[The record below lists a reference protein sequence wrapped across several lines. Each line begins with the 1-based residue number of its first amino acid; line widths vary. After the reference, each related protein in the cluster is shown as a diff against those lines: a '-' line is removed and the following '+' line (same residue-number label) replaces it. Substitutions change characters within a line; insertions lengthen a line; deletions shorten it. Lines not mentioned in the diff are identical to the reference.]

1 MAKGT
6 TVKMWRRTLIVL
18 IVMVALGFGLI
29 VVSLIRLQ
37 LVDGAELQKAAVDQ
51 QLRDTTIS
59 AQRGTIYDRNMKPL
73 AQSATVW
80 KVVLAPAYI
89 DKDDETLRRK
99 LSTGLADILG
109 LDAEDIYKRTEGTSY
124 YDVLKT
130 KVETDVKDR
139 LVQFIEEN
147 DLGNTIQLQEDY
159 KRYYPFGS
167 FASTILGFTGTD
179 GQGLAGLEA
188 YYDEYLSG
196 TAGRLVTAK
205 NAVGTDMPF
214 QYEQKVEAQDGYNLV
229 LTIDEVVQHYLEQA
243 LEEGVENNKVENRA
257 TGIVMNVKTGE
268 IVAMAVKGDYDPNN
282 PFVIADEEERARIAE
297 LPEEEQQEA
306 TSAALQAQW
315 RNKAVSDTYYPGSVF
330 KMVTLSMALEEN
342 VATEETTF
350 TCTGSYVPVQGERAI
365 NCHNTSG
372 HGTQTLVQ
380 GTMNSCNPFFI
391 YLGQLLGTETFF
403 DYFEAF
409 GFTQKTGIDLPG
421 EASTK
426 GLYHDRDMSLMD
438 LAVESFGQNSSITP
452 IQMITACAAIA
463 NGGYLVQPHVVSQ
476 IVDNDG
482 NIIKTADTTVKRQ
495 VISEETSK
503 RVSKILQE
511 NATSGTAKNGYVA
524 GYRIAGK
531 TGTSEKVGADGK
543 VGSDNKYIAS
553 YCGFAPAD
561 DPQYAVLVFFDEPTG
576 DSYYGG
582 AVAGPVFAKIME
594 EILPY
599 LNVETKYTEDEA
611 GSVGVSAPNV
621 IGKTVS
627 EATNELTNSG
637 LKILV
642 KGSGDTVIAQTPD
655 PGSSVPSG
663 GTVVVYTDE
672 ASMNQTVTVPNFTNR
687 SLSDVNYLAAQ
698 AGLNIKVT
706 GAYNSS
712 AATARTQDY
721 AAGEQIKP
729 GTVITVNF
737 VEEDTTLDSIH
748 TPEGGILSWNE
759 TTQNSL

>member
-29 VVSLIRLQ
+29 VVSLVRLQ

-139 LVQFIEEN
+139 LVQFIEKN

-229 LTIDEVVQHYLEQA
+229 LTIDEVVQHYLEQS

-438 LAVESFGQNSSITP
+438 LAVESFGQNFSITP

-737 VEEDTTLDSIH
+737 VEEDTVR
-748 TPEGGILSWNE
+748 
-759 TTQNSL
+759 

>member
-124 YDVLKT
+124 YDVLKI

-139 LVQFIEEN
+139 LVQFIEKN

-438 LAVESFGQNSSITP
+438 LAVESFGQNFSITP

-737 VEEDTTLDSIH
+737 VEEDTVR
-748 TPEGGILSWNE
+748 
-759 TTQNSL
+759 

>member
-438 LAVESFGQNSSITP
+438 LAVESFGQNFSITP

-576 DSYYGG
+576 DSYYGS

-737 VEEDTTLDSIH
+737 VEEDTVR
-748 TPEGGILSWNE
+748 
-759 TTQNSL
+759 

>member
-99 LSTGLADILG
+99 ISTGLADILG

-438 LAVESFGQNSSITP
+438 LAVESFGQNFSITP

-737 VEEDTTLDSIH
+737 VEEDTVR
-748 TPEGGILSWNE
+748 
-759 TTQNSL
+759 

>member
-438 LAVESFGQNSSITP
+438 LAVESFGQNFSITP

-531 TGTSEKVGADGK
+531 TGTSEKVGADGQ

-737 VEEDTTLDSIH
+737 VEEDTVR
-748 TPEGGILSWNE
+748 
-759 TTQNSL
+759 

>member
-438 LAVESFGQNSSITP
+438 LAVESFGQNFSITP

-706 GAYNSS
+706 GAFNSS

-737 VEEDTTLDSIH
+737 VEEDTVR
-748 TPEGGILSWNE
+748 
-759 TTQNSL
+759 

>member
-29 VVSLIRLQ
+29 VVSQIRLQ

-438 LAVESFGQNSSITP
+438 LAVESFGQNFSITP

-737 VEEDTTLDSIH
+737 VEEDTVR
-748 TPEGGILSWNE
+748 
-759 TTQNSL
+759 

>member
-99 LSTGLADILG
+99 ISTGLADILG

-421 EASTK
+421 ESQSI
-426 GLYHDRDMSLMD
+426 YHDRDMSLMD
-438 LAVESFGQNSSITP
+438 LAVESFGQNFSITP

-576 DSYYGG
+576 DSYYGS

-642 KGSGDTVIAQTPD
+642 KGSGDTVIAQTLD

-737 VEEDTTLDSIH
+737 VEEDTVR
-748 TPEGGILSWNE
+748 
-759 TTQNSL
+759 

>member
-37 LVDGAELQKAAVDQ
+37 LVDGVELQKAAVDQ

-421 EASTK
+421 ESQSI
-426 GLYHDRDMSLMD
+426 YHDRDMSLMD
-438 LAVESFGQNSSITP
+438 LAVESFGQNFSITP

-553 YCGFAPAD
+553 YCGLPPAD

-737 VEEDTTLDSIH
+737 VEEDTVR
-748 TPEGGILSWNE
+748 
-759 TTQNSL
+759 

>member
-297 LPEEEQQEA
+297 LPEDEQQEA
-306 TSAALQAQW
+306 TSAALQAPW

-438 LAVESFGQNSSITP
+438 LAVESFGQNFSITP

-737 VEEDTTLDSIH
+737 VEEDTVR
-748 TPEGGILSWNE
+748 
-759 TTQNSL
+759 

>member
-257 TGIVMNVKTGE
+257 TGIVRNVKAGE

-438 LAVESFGQNSSITP
+438 LAVESFGQNFSITP

-737 VEEDTTLDSIH
+737 VEEDTVR
-748 TPEGGILSWNE
+748 
-759 TTQNSL
+759 

>member
-438 LAVESFGQNSSITP
+438 LAVESFGQNFSITP

-599 LNVETKYTEDEA
+599 LNVETKYAEDEA

-706 GAYNSS
+706 GPYNSS

-737 VEEDTTLDSIH
+737 VEEDTVR
-748 TPEGGILSWNE
+748 
-759 TTQNSL
+759 

>member
-421 EASTK
+421 ESQSI
-426 GLYHDRDMSLMD
+426 YHDRDMSLMD
-438 LAVESFGQNSSITP
+438 LAVESFGQNFSITP

-531 TGTSEKVGADGK
+531 TGTSEKVGADCK

-576 DSYYGG
+576 DSYYGS

-737 VEEDTTLDSIH
+737 VEEDTVR
-748 TPEGGILSWNE
+748 
-759 TTQNSL
+759 

>member
-421 EASTK
+421 ESQSI
-426 GLYHDRDMSLMD
+426 YHDRDMSLMD
-438 LAVESFGQNSSITP
+438 LAVESFGQNFSITP

-543 VGSDNKYIAS
+543 VGSDNNYIAS

-737 VEEDTTLDSIH
+737 VEEDTVR
-748 TPEGGILSWNE
+748 
-759 TTQNSL
+759 

>member
-59 AQRGTIYDRNMKPL
+59 AHRGTIYDRNMKPL

-89 DKDDETLRRK
+89 EKDDEALRR
-99 LSTGLADILG
+99 TVANGMAEILG
-109 LDAEDIYKRTEGTSY
+109 LDAEDVYRRTEGTSY

-130 KVETDVKDR
+130 QVETDVKDR

-147 DLGNTIQLQEDY
+147 KLGNTIQLQEDY

-188 YYDEYLSG
+188 YYDRYLSG

-243 LEEGVENNKVENRA
+243 LEEGVENNKVQNRA
-257 TGIVMNVKTGE
+257 SGIVMNVKTGE

-282 PFVIADEEERARIAE
+282 PFVITDEEERARIAE
-297 LPEEEQQEA
+297 LPEEERQAA
-306 TSAALQAQW
+306 TTAALEAQW
-315 RNKAVSDTYYPGSVF
+315 RNKAVSDTYFPGSVF

-342 VATEETTF
+342 LVNEETTF
-350 TCTGSYVPVQGERAI
+350 TCTGSYVPVPGERAI
-365 NCHNTSG
+365 NCHNTAG

-380 GTMNSCNPFFI
+380 GTMNSCNPLFI
-391 YLGQLLGTETFF
+391 YLGQLLGTEKFF

-409 GFTQKTGIDLPG
+409 GFTEKTGVDLPG
-421 EASTK
+421 ESQSI
-426 GLYHDRDMSLMD
+426 YHDRDMTLMD
-438 LAVESFGQNSSITP
+438 LAVESFGQNFSITP
-452 IQMITACAAIA
+452 MQMITACAAIA
-463 NGGYLVQPHVVSQ
+463 NGGYIVQPHIVSQ

-482 NIIKTADTTVKRQ
+482 NIIQSADTSVKRQ

-531 TGTSEKVGADGK
+531 TGTSEKIGVDGQ
-543 VGSDNKYIAS
+543 VGSDDTYIAS

-582 AVAGPVFAKIME
+582 AVAGPVFAKVME
-594 EILPY
+594 QILPY
-599 LNVETKYTEDEA
+599 LNVETKYTQDEV
-611 GSVGVSAPNV
+611 GSIGVSAPNV
-621 IGKTVS
+621 IGKTIS
-627 EATNELTNSG
+627 EATSEITNQG
-637 LKILV
+637 LRILV
-642 KGSGDTVIAQTPD
+642 KGSGDTVISQTPD
-655 PGSSVPSG
+655 PGSSVPTG

-672 ASMNQTVTVPNFTNR
+672 ASMTQTVAVPDFTNR
-687 SLSDVNYLAAQ
+687 RLSDVNYLAAQ
-698 AGLNIKVT
+698 AGLNIRVT

-721 AAGEQIKP
+721 AAGEQVKP
-729 GTVITVNF
+729 GSTITVNF
-737 VEEDTTLDSIH
+737 VEEDRVR
-748 TPEGGILSWNE
+748 
-759 TTQNSL
+759 

>member
-188 YYDEYLSG
+188 YHDEYLSG

-438 LAVESFGQNSSITP
+438 LAVESFGQNFSITP

-737 VEEDTTLDSIH
+737 VEEDTVR
-748 TPEGGILSWNE
+748 
-759 TTQNSL
+759 

>member
-99 LSTGLADILG
+99 ISTGLADILG
-109 LDAEDIYKRTEGTSY
+109 LVAEDIYKRTEGTSS
-124 YDVLKT
+124 YDVLKK

-421 EASTK
+421 ESQSI
-426 GLYHDRDMSLMD
+426 YHDRDMSLMD
-438 LAVESFGQNSSITP
+438 LAVESFGQNFSITP

-737 VEEDTTLDSIH
+737 VEEDTVR
-748 TPEGGILSWNE
+748 
-759 TTQNSL
+759 

>member
-214 QYEQKVEAQDGYNLV
+214 QYEQKVKAQDGYNLV

-438 LAVESFGQNSSITP
+438 LAVESFGQNFSITP

-737 VEEDTTLDSIH
+737 VEEDTVR
-748 TPEGGILSWNE
+748 
-759 TTQNSL
+759 

>member
-29 VVSLIRLQ
+29 VVSIIRLQ

-99 LSTGLADILG
+99 ISTGLADILG

-421 EASTK
+421 ESQSI
-426 GLYHDRDMSLMD
+426 YHDRDMSLMD
-438 LAVESFGQNSSITP
+438 LAVESFGQNFSITP

-576 DSYYGG
+576 DSYYGS

-737 VEEDTTLDSIH
+737 VEEDTVR
-748 TPEGGILSWNE
+748 
-759 TTQNSL
+759 

>member
-130 KVETDVKDR
+130 KIETDVKDR

-438 LAVESFGQNSSITP
+438 LAVESFGQNFSITP

-737 VEEDTTLDSIH
+737 VEEDTVR
-748 TPEGGILSWNE
+748 
-759 TTQNSL
+759 

>member
-89 DKDDETLRRK
+89 DKDDETLRRNI
-99 LSTGLADILG
+99 STGLADILG

-257 TGIVMNVKTGE
+257 TGIVMNVNTGE

-342 VATEETTF
+342 VVTEETTF
-350 TCTGSYVPVQGERAI
+350 TCTGSYVPVQGEREI

-409 GFTQKTGIDLPG
+409 GFTEKTGIDLPG
-421 EASTK
+421 ESQSI
-426 GLYHDRDMSLMD
+426 YHDRDMSLMD
-438 LAVESFGQNSSITP
+438 LAVESFGQNFSITP

-495 VISEETSK
+495 VISEETSE

-531 TGTSEKVGADGK
+531 TGTSEKVGADGT

-627 EATNELTNSG
+627 EATNELTNNG

-672 ASMNQTVTVPNFTNR
+672 ASMNQTVTVPDFTNR

-737 VEEDTTLDSIH
+737 VEEDTVR
-748 TPEGGILSWNE
+748 
-759 TTQNSL
+759 

>member
-89 DKDDETLRRK
+89 DKDDETLRRNI
-99 LSTGLADILG
+99 STGLADILG

-167 FASTILGFTGTD
+167 FASTILGLTGTD
-179 GQGLAGLEA
+179 GLGLAGLEA

-257 TGIVMNVKTGE
+257 TGIVMNVNTGE

-342 VATEETTF
+342 VVTEETTF

-409 GFTQKTGIDLPG
+409 GFTEKTGIDLPG
-421 EASTK
+421 ESQSI
-426 GLYHDRDMSLMD
+426 YHDRDMSLMD
-438 LAVESFGQNSSITP
+438 LAVESFGQNFSITP

-495 VISEETSK
+495 VISEETSE

-531 TGTSEKVGADGK
+531 TGTSEKVGADGT

-627 EATNELTNSG
+627 EATNELTNNG

-672 ASMNQTVTVPNFTNR
+672 ASMNQTVTVPDFTNR

-737 VEEDTTLDSIH
+737 VEEDTVR
-748 TPEGGILSWNE
+748 
-759 TTQNSL
+759 

>member
-380 GTMNSCNPFFI
+380 GTMNSCNQFFI

-421 EASTK
+421 ESQSI
-426 GLYHDRDMSLMD
+426 YHDRDMSLMD
-438 LAVESFGQNSSITP
+438 LAVESFGQNFSITP

-576 DSYYGG
+576 DSYYGS

-655 PGSSVPSG
+655 PGRSVPSG

-721 AAGEQIKP
+721 AAGEQINP

-737 VEEDTTLDSIH
+737 VEEDTVR
-748 TPEGGILSWNE
+748 
-759 TTQNSL
+759 

>member
-89 DKDDETLRRK
+89 DKDDETLRRNI
-99 LSTGLADILG
+99 STGLADILG

-257 TGIVMNVKTGE
+257 TGIVMNVNTGE

-421 EASTK
+421 ESQSI
-426 GLYHDRDMSLMD
+426 YHDRDMSLMD
-438 LAVESFGQNSSITP
+438 LAVESFGQNFSITP

-576 DSYYGG
+576 DSYYGS

-737 VEEDTTLDSIH
+737 VEEDTVR
-748 TPEGGILSWNE
+748 
-759 TTQNSL
+759 

>member
-147 DLGNTIQLQEDY
+147 DLGNTIRLQEDY

-438 LAVESFGQNSSITP
+438 LAVESFGQNFSITP

-737 VEEDTTLDSIH
+737 VEEDTVR
-748 TPEGGILSWNE
+748 
-759 TTQNSL
+759 

>member
-147 DLGNTIQLQEDY
+147 DLGNTIQLQENY

-438 LAVESFGQNSSITP
+438 LAVESFGQNFSITP

-737 VEEDTTLDSIH
+737 VEEDTVR
-748 TPEGGILSWNE
+748 
-759 TTQNSL
+759 

>member
-167 FASTILGFTGTD
+167 FASTIIGFTGTD

-438 LAVESFGQNSSITP
+438 LAVESFGQNFSITP

-737 VEEDTTLDSIH
+737 VEEDTVR
-748 TPEGGILSWNE
+748 
-759 TTQNSL
+759 

>member
-80 KVVLAPAYI
+80 KVVMAPAYI
-89 DKDDETLRRK
+89 DKEDETLRRK
-99 LSTGLADILG
+99 ISTGVADILE
-109 LDAEDIYKRTEGTSY
+109 LDAEDVYKRTEGTSY

-179 GQGLAGLEA
+179 CQGLAGLEA

-214 QYEQKVEAQDGYNLV
+214 QYQQKVEAQDGYNLV

-243 LEEGVENNKVENRA
+243 LAEGVENNKVENRA

-282 PFVIADEEERARIAE
+282 PFVIADEQERARIAE
-297 LPEEEQQEA
+297 LPEEEQQAA

-330 KMVTLSMALEEN
+330 KMVTLAMALEEN
-342 VATEETTF
+342 VASEETTF
-350 TCTGSYVPVQGERAI
+350 TCTGSYVPVPGERAI
-365 NCHNTSG
+365 NCHVLSG
-372 HGTQTLVQ
+372 HGTETLVR

-438 LAVESFGQNSSITP
+438 LAVESFGQNFSITP

-482 NIIKTADTTVKRQ
+482 NIIKTADTNVKRQ
-495 VISEETSK
+495 VISEETSA

-611 GSVGVSAPNV
+611 GSVGVSTPNV

-627 EATNELTNSG
+627 EATNELSNNG

-672 ASMNQTVTVPNFTNR
+672 ASMNQTVTVPDFTNR

-712 AATARTQDY
+712 VATARTQDY
-721 AAGEQIKP
+721 AVGEQIKP

-737 VEEDTTLDSIH
+737 VEKDAVR
-748 TPEGGILSWNE
+748 
-759 TTQNSL
+759 

>member
-380 GTMNSCNPFFI
+380 GTVNSCNPFFI

-438 LAVESFGQNSSITP
+438 LAVESFGQNFSITP

-737 VEEDTTLDSIH
+737 VEEDTVR
-748 TPEGGILSWNE
+748 
-759 TTQNSL
+759 

>member
-147 DLGNTIQLQEDY
+147 DLGNAIQLQEDY

-438 LAVESFGQNSSITP
+438 LAVESFGQNFSITP

-737 VEEDTTLDSIH
+737 VEEDTVR
-748 TPEGGILSWNE
+748 
-759 TTQNSL
+759 

>member
-179 GQGLAGLEA
+179 GQGLVGLEA

-421 EASTK
+421 ESQSI
-426 GLYHDRDMSLMD
+426 YHDRDMSLMD
-438 LAVESFGQNSSITP
+438 LAVESFGQNFSITP

-737 VEEDTTLDSIH
+737 VEEDTVR
-748 TPEGGILSWNE
+748 
-759 TTQNSL
+759 

>member
-130 KVETDVKDR
+130 KIETDVKDR

-438 LAVESFGQNSSITP
+438 LAVESFGQNFSITP

-576 DSYYGG
+576 DSYYGS

-737 VEEDTTLDSIH
+737 VEEDTVR
-748 TPEGGILSWNE
+748 
-759 TTQNSL
+759 

>member
-99 LSTGLADILG
+99 ISTGLADILG

-372 HGTQTLVQ
+372 QTLVR

-421 EASTK
+421 ESQSI
-426 GLYHDRDMSLMD
+426 YHDRDMTQMD
-438 LAVESFGQNSSITP
+438 LAVESFGQNFSITP

-582 AVAGPVFAKIME
+582 AVAGPVFSKIME

-627 EATNELTNSG
+627 EATNELTNNG

-663 GTVVVYTDE
+663 GTVVAYTDE

-687 SLSDVNYLAAQ
+687 TLSDVNYLAAQ
-698 AGLNIKVT
+698 AGVNIKVT

-737 VEEDTTLDSIH
+737 VEEDTVR
-748 TPEGGILSWNE
+748 
-759 TTQNSL
+759 

>member
-306 TSAALQAQW
+306 TSSALQAQW

-438 LAVESFGQNSSITP
+438 LAVESFGQNFSITP

-737 VEEDTTLDSIH
+737 VEEDTVR
-748 TPEGGILSWNE
+748 
-759 TTQNSL
+759 